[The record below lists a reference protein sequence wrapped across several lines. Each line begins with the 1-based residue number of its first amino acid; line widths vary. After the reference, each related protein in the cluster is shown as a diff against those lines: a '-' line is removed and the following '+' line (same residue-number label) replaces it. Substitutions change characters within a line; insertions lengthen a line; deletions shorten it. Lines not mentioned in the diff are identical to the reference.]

1 MPTIYLKKELYDAIV
16 TQHKEPSKFVNE
28 LVEKALKEEKTKKQ
42 KGG

>member
-16 TQHKEPSKFVNE
+16 TKHQEPSKFVNE
-28 LVEKALKEEKTKKQ
+28 VVEKALKERPKKLK

>member
-16 TQHKEPSKFVNE
+16 TKHQEPSKFVNE
-28 LVEKALKEEKTKKQ
+28 VVEKALKEERPKKQ